1 MKDGAKILGYV
12 AKDVTDIIEDV
23 LNNAPLDGQDRV
35 SAALGGTSL
44 ALVRC
49 AYDLGIPAE
58 YLKERI
64 CGDITEIYATED
76 AIKAAELQ

>member
-1 MKDGAKILGYV
+1 MKEGAKILGYV

-23 LNNAPLDGQDRV
+23 LNNAPLVEHEKV